1 MGQYRCILQNRF
13 FSRTSTTID
22 SNLQN
27 INNYYLN
34 PTDQV
39 FKIVDFSNVRAFMA
53 NENNQFV
60 VKAYNSFLSSSSL
73 MNSAL
78 LMNPNSILFVP
89 SAYFKAIYYDD
100 EMLADSFNNFYN
112 TSISRGLNSDFSQN
126 PNIFNTSIKNQL
138 LDGEGYEFVNQDV
151 FHNYFFWKSRNSVSP
166 AYSPLKSPFSNAVL
180 DVYDGDRNRSSEKRY
195 VNIPT
200 LGESYFINVI
210 LSKRFTQTARIA
222 FEICVDKI
230 FKKINS
236 DSTFSQN
243 LVDKIRY
250 DDFFKSTVKGIDNYT
265 LSIPGYND
273 LNQSTTNSTNNTNSY
288 NRGNNSKTN
297 NSVGGYV
304 GYGYYGD
311 YYGGEYGSDLGND
324 ENNYGT
330 SGELESDNAI
340 SLIQCFVDPNFKT
353 NENEFWSDS
362 PRVTQSNLINKSA
375 IKSPEIIEPSS
386 INKSSFIDTSFV
398 TPIVNEILSR
408 NIGIK
413 LGGSYSLSKQGTIYR
428 NQLNDLDFT
437 IKNNFEKTQIFF
449 DDNIIRN
456 FNAKSAPTQL
466 KTFIESIL
474 SAGLN
479 IEKVIANYN
488 GKTYLFMVY
497 TNLFHIDLFLRTDIL
512 PVNAINANLL
522 HYSYIFDKKMLLGR
536 AKDLGDIKNFKVF
549 STPIPIEQNSLI
561 KK

>member
-1 MGQYRCILQNRF
+1 MEQYRCILQNRF
-13 FSRTSTTID
+13 FSGTSTTID

-39 FKIVDFSNVRAFMA
+39 YKIVDFSNVRAFMA
-53 NENNQFV
+53 NENNQMV

-78 LMNPNSILFVP
+78 LMNPNSTLFIP

-112 TSISRGLNSDFSQN
+112 TSISRGLDSNFSQN

-151 FHNYFFWKSRNSVSP
+151 FHNYFFWKSKSSAFP
-166 AYSPLKSPFSNAVL
+166 AYSPRKIPFSNAVL
-180 DVYDGDRNRSSEKRY
+180 DVYDGDRNKSSEKRF

-200 LGESYFINVI
+200 SGENYFINVF
-210 LSKRFTQTARIA
+210 LSKRFTQTARMA
-222 FEICVDKI
+222 FELCADKI
-230 FKKINS
+230 FKRINS

-250 DDFFKSTVKGIDNYT
+250 DDFFKSVVKGIDNYT
-265 LSIPGYND
+265 LNIPGYNS
-273 LNQSTTNSTNNTNSY
+273 LNQSTTNSTN
-288 NRGNNSKTN
+288 RGNNSRAN
-297 NSVGGYV
+297 NAVGGYED
-304 GYGYYGD
+304 YGS
-311 YYGGEYGSDLGND
+311 YYGGEYGSNLGSDLGND
-324 ENNYGT
+324 YENNYDT
-330 SGELESDNAI
+330 SGELEPGGTI
-340 SLIQCFVDPNFKT
+340 SLIQCFIDPNFKT
-353 NENEFWSDS
+353 NENEFWSDN
-362 PRVTQSNLINKSA
+362 PRIPQSSLANPINKSA
-375 IKSPEIIEPSS
+375 IKLAEVIDPSS
-386 INKSSFIDTSFV
+386 INKSKFIDTNFV

-437 IKNNFEKTQIFF
+437 IKNNFEKTQIFL
-449 DDNIIRN
+449 DDKIIRN
-456 FNAKSAPTQL
+456 FNTKSAPTQL

-512 PVNAINANLL
+512 PVNTINANLL

-536 AKDLGDIKNFKVF
+536 AKDLDDIKNFKVF

-561 KK
+561 RK